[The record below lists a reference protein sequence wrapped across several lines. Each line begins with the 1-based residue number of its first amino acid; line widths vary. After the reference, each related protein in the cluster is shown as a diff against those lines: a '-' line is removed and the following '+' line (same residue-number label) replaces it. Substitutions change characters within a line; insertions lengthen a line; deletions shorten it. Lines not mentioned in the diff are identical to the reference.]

1 MAMNDTIPVVLFRIG
16 DRRFALPLEVVERVL
31 RAVAVTPLPGA
42 RCPVIGLVSVHGQF
56 CPVLDVRH
64 RFRAPVRPVH
74 PDDWFLLART
84 ATRRVLLVVD
94 GADGVAHLSAEEIDA
109 GGAAAGEV
117 LFSRATAVD
126 GAIVLI
132 HDLDRFLSPSEEE
145 ELTSALERFERGTE
159 G

>member
-1 MAMNDTIPVVLFRIG
+1 MSDTIPAVLFRIA
-16 DRRFALPLEVVERVL
+16 DRRFALPLETVERVL

-64 RFRAPVRPVH
+64 RFLAPVRPVH

-94 GADGVAHLSAEEIDA
+94 GADGVAHLPPEDIDT
-109 GGAAAGEV
+109 GGAPAGEA

-132 HDLDRFLSPSEEE
+132 HDLDRFLSPSEEQ
-145 ELTSALERFERGTE
+145 ELTSALEHFEHRAE